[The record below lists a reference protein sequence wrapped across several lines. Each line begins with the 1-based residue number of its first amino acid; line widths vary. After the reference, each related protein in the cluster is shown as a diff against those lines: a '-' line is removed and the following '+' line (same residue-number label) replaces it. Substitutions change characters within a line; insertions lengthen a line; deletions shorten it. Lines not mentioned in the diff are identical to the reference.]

1 MKVITEINKILKL
14 DDDQIQLIKSHLV
27 KNTLS
32 KNDQFLR
39 LDSRNDKIGFI
50 DKGLLRSFSYDEEGN
65 EITHDFF
72 QQGSFFTDLNSYFNC
87 TLSKVVIEALVDCD
101 LYVFNRTSLDIIKKE
116 IPEWASF
123 VQIYRAQISMCLLNF
138 QRKIIHSSSI
148 DSFTLFS
155 KSYNQAFNFAP
166 KKHIASFLGVSPF
179 TLSRIKI

>member
-1 MKVITEINKILKL
+1 MTTRRY
-14 DDDQIQLIKSHLV
+14 QP
-27 KNTLS
+27 
-32 KNDQFLR
+32 
-39 LDSRNDKIGFI
+39 
-50 DKGLLRSFSYDEEGN
+50 DEEKMNGKVKV
-65 EITHDFF
+65 TSPPSGFGKR
-72 QQGSFFTDLNSYFNC
+72 QRLTRDLIQD
-87 TLSKVVIEALVDCD
+87 LSDDESRDALKADLHPKVFIEALVDCD

-123 VQIYRAQISMCLLNF
+123 EQIYRAQISMCLLNF

-155 KSYNQAFNFAP
+155 KSYNQAFNSAP